1 MMAMAA
7 ALAAVVVMIIR
18 MHGKRAALVWG
29 GGRRRTAVQLGQS
42 VYIEHSQH
50 TPANGSVSEGVYGWR
65 A

>member
-7 ALAAVVVMIIR
+7 ALAAVVAMIIR

-42 VYIEHSQH
+42 VYIEHRQH
-50 TPANGSVSEGVYGWR
+50 TPANARWVSE
-65 A
+65 